1 MDNRDEAREFL
12 TSRRARITPEQAG
25 LAPGSNRRVPGLR
38 RSEVAL
44 LANVSVEYYAQ
55 LERGMLTGVSEA
67 VLDAVADALRLDDAE
82 RTYLFHLAK
91 AAGNTPRARQRRD
104 AKRWTPRASLRQM
117 LNAIDAP
124 AVIRNSRL
132 DLLDANL
139 LGRAFYDEVF
149 EQPAQQP
156 NLAGYVFLDARATG
170 FYADWEQAADVTAA
184 ILRAEAGRDPH
195 DKSLQDLIGELST
208 RSEEFRRRW
217 AARNVRNHGSGTKR
231 FHHRV
236 VGELELLGETLELT
250 SDPGLILLVYTPEPA
265 SASDERLRLLAS
277 WAGSGAPVDRQRSGA
292 VDQDG

>member
-1 MDNRDEAREFL
+1 VDNRDEAREFL

-67 VLDAVADALRLDDAE
+67 VLDAVADTLRLDDAE
-82 RTYLFHLAK
+82 RTYLFDLAK
-91 AAGNTPRARQRRD
+91 AAGNAPRTRHRGD
-104 AKRWTPRASLRQM
+104 AKRWAPRASLRQM

-132 DLLDANL
+132 DLLDANP

-156 NLAGYVFLDARATG
+156 NLAGYVFLDARATR

-195 DKSLQDLIGELST
+195 DKGLHDLIGELST

-277 WAGSGAPVDRQRSGA
+277 WAGSGAPVGRQRSRA